1 MGLDH
6 QIHGVKVPIRTGQ
19 CKTIRINSLQVQ
31 WLQTLILTQT
41 GTPTTWIQDSGAS
54 FHVTGESQNIQ
65 QLSPFEGPDQI
76 YIGNGQG
83 LPIHSTGSST
93 FISPI
98 NSKVSLSPSSNS
110 VASPTSVDPTADSN
124 SNSSPPINA
133 DFSPTIEP
141 EVPSPIFEAGSTSVQ
156 DNSPQS
162 SDLSPSEAPHSAAL
176 ENVPVVNSHPMQT
189 RSKSG
194 IHLPRV
200 NPTLLL
206 AHCEPKSVKQP
217 LADSNWFTAM
227 KQEYEALI
235 NNMTWDLVSLPP
247 YRKAV
252 GCKWVFRVKENADGT
267 VNR

>member
-1 MGLDH
+1 MQRQTSPHNSMIHLVMEVLTAVTVVVVVAAVVAVGEDTLQIFNVKYVTNMVILHLSVTTGLTMAVNPILHSLYMILQIKEILRLTTLVKISILVKEMVLVKITMDRTMGLDH

-98 NSKVSLSPSSNS
+98 NSKVSLSLNQLLHVPTITKNLIS
-110 VASPTSVDPTADSN
+110 VSKFALDNGVYFEFHPNHCLVKSQGANEILLKASPGP
-124 SNSSPPINA
+124 
-133 DFSPTIEP
+133 
-141 EVPSPIFEAGSTSVQ
+141 
-156 DNSPQS
+156 
-162 SDLSPSEAPHSAAL
+162 
-176 ENVPVVNSHPMQT
+176 
-189 RSKSG
+189 
-194 IHLPRV
+194 
-200 NPTLLL
+200 
-206 AHCEPKSVKQP
+206 
-217 LADSNWFTAM
+217 
-227 KQEYEALI
+227 
-235 NNMTWDLVSLPP
+235 
-247 YRKAV
+247 
-252 GCKWVFRVKENADGT
+252 
-267 VNR
+267 